1 MMFYMGDGK
10 CDQTNNI
17 PECQYD
23 GLDCLETS
31 CKYMNWGQDGVCDD
45 LNNNAVCHFDGGD
58 CCLAKPNHEFCAYC
72 DCLSDCKLSSKK

>member
-10 CDQTNNI
+10 CDQTNNV

-31 CKYMNWGQDGVCDD
+31 SCQYANWVQDGVCDD
-45 LNNNAVCHFDGGD
+45 LNNNDVCHFDGGD
-58 CCLAKPNHEFCAYC
+58 CCLAKPNYEYCAFC
-72 DCLSDCKLSSKK
+72 DCLSVCK